1 MQQMVKYQLMSWEVY
16 SEASEKKE
24 IAFYCDDQNQVQI
37 SRV

>member
-1 MQQMVKYQLMSWEVY
+1 MSWEVY

-24 IAFYCDDQNQVQI
+24 IAFYGDDQKQVQI